1 MNSTKKFEDKS
12 YKQHSELFKEYTQDG
27 KKAAHAK
34 TWFEKDTVDAWR
46 HQRMYQVLDPI
57 LATEPEAKWLTVG
70 DGRYG
75 KDANFIT
82 EKGCDALP
90 TDI

>member
-1 MNSTKKFEDKS
+1 MNTTKTLQDKS
-12 YKQHSELFKEYTQDG
+12 YKQHSEHYKEFSQNGD
-27 KKAAHAK
+27 KAAHAK

-57 LATEPEAKWLTVG
+57 LATESQAKWLTVG

-75 KDANFIT
+75 KDAIYIT
-82 EKGCDALP
+82 EN
-90 TDI
+90 